1 MSVLKMQR
9 ISICALK
16 KDRKAILEKLQSLGV
31 LEVDIAVGGDAVGGD
46 SVGGD
51 GVGGDGYFRKMDTA
65 GQKAGFE
72 RAAAAADQALDV
84 LERYVPEK
92 KSVFAA
98 LEGKLLI
105 GRGQAL
111 EIEENRREILRTAKK
126 ICGLDREHAE
136 KLAEAVRIR
145 NSIEGLAP
153 WMSLDVP
160 LKDSATKRTVL
171 FPGTMPGGT
180 TLDSICEVIAEK
192 APDAAGADIRI
203 ISSEQSMVYLAV
215 VCLKEDAAAVEDA
228 LRSAGFARPAQTW
241 EKTPAEER
249 EELEQ
254 QEKTCAAET
263 AEIEEQIRELSEHRT
278 EIKIAADYYRVR
290 ADKYE
295 VLGELPQSERTFVIS
310 GYIPQCEAGHVESWL
325 SERYDCAVDIE
336 DLKEDEEP
344 PVILKNNPFSMNME
358 GVVESYGLPHKGEL
372 DPTTIMSFFYVFFFG
387 MMLSDAAYGAIVAVA
402 CTVLVRKFP
411 RMSPGMKKS
420 LKLFFY
426 CGLSTLV
433 WGILFG
439 GYFGNIVDIVSEKF
453 FGTAVTVPALWFIPL
468 NDPMKLLVFSLLF
481 GVIHLFT
488 GLGIKGYLCLR
499 DGKVM
504 DFFCDVVL
512 WFMLLMGLILML
524 LPSDIFASIA
534 QTQIVFPGW
543 LNTLAGILAAAGAIG
558 IVLMS
563 GRDKKNPALRIAL
576 GAYDLYNITGWLSDV
591 LSYSRLLALGLA
603 TGVIASVINQMG
615 SMLPDNI
622 VGVIFFIVIF
632 LAGHTLNLAINLLGA
647 YVHTNRL
654 QFVEFFGKFY
664 EGGGRPF
671 EPFKENTKYADV
683 KEETIP

>member
-1 MSVLKMQR
+1 MAVLKMQR

-16 KDRKAILEKLQSLGV
+16 KDRKAILEKLQRLGV
-31 LEVDIAVGGDAVGGD
+31 LEVA
-46 SVGGD
+46 SVID
-51 GVGGDGYFRKMDTA
+51 EDQYFRKMDTV
-65 GQKAGFE
+65 GQRAGFE
-72 RAAAAADQALDV
+72 RAAAAADQALEI
-84 LERYVPEK
+84 LERYVPEEQ
-92 KSVFAA
+92 SMFAA

-105 GRGQAL
+105 EPVRERQVR
-111 EIEENRREILRTAKK
+111 EKRRELLKAAKEVYD
-126 ICGLDREHAE
+126 LDREHAE
-136 KLAEAVRIR
+136 QLAAVIRMR
-145 NSIEGLAP
+145 NSIESLTP
-153 WMSLDVP
+153 WLPLGMP
-160 LKDSATKRTVL
+160 LKPSATKRTVL

-180 TLDSICEVIAEK
+180 TLESVYEVLAEK
-192 APDAAGADIRI
+192 AREAECVDVHL
-203 ISSEQSMVYLAV
+203 ISMEQSMTYLAV
-215 VCLKEDAAAVEDA
+215 ICLREDAQAVEEA
-228 LRSAGFARPAQTW
+228 LRSAGFARPSQTW
-241 EKTPAEER
+241 DKSPSEEKEQLERQIEACRAETAKIERRLAELAEHR
-249 EELEQ
+249 EEL
-254 QEKTCAAET
+254 
-263 AEIEEQIRELSEHRT
+263 
-278 EIKIAADYYRVR
+278 KIVADYYRVR
-290 ADKYE
+290 AEKYA
-295 VLGELPQSERTFVIS
+295 VLGNLPQSERTFVIS
-310 GYIPQCEAGHVESWL
+310 GYIPHCEASHVEKYL
-325 SERYDCAVDIE
+325 TERYDCMVDIE
-336 DLKEDEEP
+336 ELKEDEEP
-344 PVILKNNPFSMNME
+344 PVILKNNPFSMSME

-387 MMLSDAAYGAIVAVA
+387 MMLSDAAYGAIVAVVCGA
-402 CTVLVRKFP
+402 LVWKFP
-411 RMSPGMKKS
+411 RMSEGMKKS

-439 GYFGNIVDIVSEKF
+439 GYFGNIVDVVSEKF
-453 FGTAVTVPALWFIPL
+453 FGTAVSVPALWFIPL

-488 GLGIKGYLCLR
+488 GLGIKGYLCLK

-512 WFMLLMGLILML
+512 WFMLLVGLILML

-534 QTQIVFPGW
+534 QTKIVFPGW
-543 LNTLAGILAAAGAIG
+543 LNTLSAVLAAAGAIG

-563 GRDKKNPALRIAL
+563 GRGRKNPALRIAL

-615 SMLPDNI
+615 SMLPNNV
-622 VGVIFFIVIF
+622 VGVIFFVVIF
-632 LAGHTLNLAINLLGA
+632 IAGHTLNLAINLLGA

-683 KEETIP
+683 KEETIL